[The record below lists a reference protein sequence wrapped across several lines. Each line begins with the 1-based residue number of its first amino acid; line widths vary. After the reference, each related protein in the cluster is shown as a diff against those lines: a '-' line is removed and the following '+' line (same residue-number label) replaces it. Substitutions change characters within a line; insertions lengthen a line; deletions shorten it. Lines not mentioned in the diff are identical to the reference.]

1 MLNPV
6 EVSDDQWLPLSAAG
20 ANRGSTENADEV
32 MVSFDGKTQPSI
44 DSLSGFSDG
53 FTGTLS
59 GPSHTAVPA
68 DESGLNRR
76 ISTIIVTALIESTG
90 GGLKANMFE
99 HSPLMI
105 IIVR

>member
-1 MLNPV
+1 
-6 EVSDDQWLPLSAAG
+6 
-20 ANRGSTENADEV
+20 
-32 MVSFDGKTQPSI
+32 MVSFDGKIQPSI
-44 DSLSGFSDG
+44 DSLRGFNDG
-53 FTGTLS
+53 FTGTLP

-76 ISTIIVTALIESTG
+76 ISTIIVTALTESTR

-99 HSPLMI
+99 HSPQMI